1 MPFTD
6 TYKAFLYI
14 SGNKVAPLKIDIGQF
29 NFINDKIQ
37 HSDYQA
43 KPELFHTFK
52 QEPALAKPLFPVV
65 FSLLTIAPWIVLL
78 GMVNIMFM

>member
-6 TYKAFLYI
+6 TYKVFLYI
-14 SGNKVAPLKIDIGQF
+14 SGNKVAPLKFDIGQF

-37 HSDYQA
+37 QSDYQA

-52 QEPALAKPLFPVV
+52 PEQALAEPLFPVI
-65 FSLLTIAPWIVLL
+65 FSVLTIAPWIVLL
-78 GMVNIMFM
+78 GMVNKLFM